1 MLKQAM
7 MAGAIALTAVV
18 MGCGEGDDAAPAGTV
33 EGAAAGEAGAPAGTT
48 AGGQAAGGL
57 ADGTY
62 VCTYNSGGMLYT
74 LGKLQIK
81 GNQYSGFSGDKWGT
95 YSGTKETSF
104 TFHDGLV
111 GIPEGFTVTASS
123 WLTSSYS
130 GDRYLEIAYVS
141 PSGNSLSTTC
151 SKE

>member
-7 MAGAIALTAVV
+7 LAGALALTGAMAG
-18 MGCGEGDDAAPAGTV
+18 CGDGGGTP
-33 EGAAAGEAGAPAGTT
+33 AAAGST
-48 AGGQAAGGL
+48 AGEAAALGGL

-62 VCTYNSGGMLYT
+62 VCTYNSGGMLFT
-74 LGKLQIK
+74 LGNLQIK

-111 GIPEGFTVTASS
+111 GIPDGFTVTASR

-130 GDRYLEIAYVS
+130 GDQYLEIAYVS
-141 PSGNSLSTTC
+141 PSGNSMSTTC
-151 SKE
+151 SVE